1 MNILHT
7 SDWHLGQRFVN
18 QDRYAEH
25 QAALAWL
32 QETVVSQKIDVLL
45 VSGDIFDG
53 INPSHEAR
61 KLYYRFLASLVN
73 TCCRHIIVTG
83 GNHDSALMLNA
94 SKELLEILNIWVV
107 GEATNPIANEVI
119 ELKNSDGET
128 ELFVAAVPFLRE
140 RDLRNAVAGE
150 SYADR
155 VSAIRVGITAHYD
168 SLAQHIQAINAAQ
181 RPVVAM
187 GHLYATGAE
196 DNKEQPSKIYVG
208 NLENLEATAFSPVFD
223 YVALGHIHRPQNL
236 QGQTLV
242 RYSGSIIPLS
252 FTEVRDT
259 KSVTIIRFAPDRKP
273 QIEVLEMPTFR
284 KLRTLIGTMDE
295 LKTKLTALQPAQQ
308 QTKSWVELIIQTDG
322 ILINPLQELTDFVAN
337 LPIEIL
343 KCRLERVGEEPILS
357 TSLEN
362 STTLLAELDV
372 NDVFAKRLAAT
383 DLNDDDKHLIE
394 QAFLELQS
402 F

>member
-1 MNILHT
+1 
-7 SDWHLGQRFVN
+7 
-18 QDRYAEH
+18 
-25 QAALAWL
+25 
-32 QETVVSQKIDVLL
+32 
-45 VSGDIFDG
+45 
-53 INPSHEAR
+53 
-61 KLYYRFLASLVN
+61 
-73 TCCRHIIVTG
+73 
-83 GNHDSALMLNA
+83 
-94 SKELLEILNIWVV
+94 
-107 GEATNPIANEVI
+107 
-119 ELKNSDGET
+119 
-128 ELFVAAVPFLRE
+128 
-140 RDLRNAVAGE
+140 
-150 SYADR
+150 
-155 VSAIRVGITAHYD
+155 
-168 SLAQHIQAINAAQ
+168 
-181 RPVVAM
+181 
-187 GHLYATGAE
+187 
-196 DNKEQPSKIYVG
+196 
-208 NLENLEATAFSPVFD
+208 
-223 YVALGHIHRPQNL
+223 
-236 QGQTLV
+236 
-242 RYSGSIIPLS
+242 
-252 FTEVRDT
+252 VRDT